1 MVSER
6 CPVRG
11 PASLQSGSFCLDDP
25 SQDQRLNGRESSV
38 TPYGGLFCLQPF
50 FLSTVSLFFA
60 SNLLDGE
67 MCSCRLCLQTAPML
81 ISSLRSYTFAFLH
94 NLLSWQA
101 PSLTGYAHAAVVPH
115 MSACPSAGDVTG
127 PLLLLDI
134 RGELAQVL

>member
-25 SQDQRLNGRESSV
+25 SQDQRLTGRESSV
-38 TPYGGLFCLQPF
+38 TPYGALFCLQPF

-67 MCSCRLCLQTAPML
+67 MFSCRLCLQTALML
-81 ISSLRSYTFAFLH
+81 ISSLRFYMFAYRIISSLGK
-94 NLLSWQA
+94 LL
-101 PSLTGYAHAAVVPH
+101 V
-115 MSACPSAGDVTG
+115 
-127 PLLLLDI
+127 
-134 RGELAQVL
+134 